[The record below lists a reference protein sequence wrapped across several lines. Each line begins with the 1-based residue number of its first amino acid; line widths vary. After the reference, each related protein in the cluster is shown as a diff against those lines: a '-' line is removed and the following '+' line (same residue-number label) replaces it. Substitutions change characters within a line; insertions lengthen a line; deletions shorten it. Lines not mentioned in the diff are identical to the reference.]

1 MCTNNRGLIVSKKPK
16 VDDVVMDY
24 AKQQED
30 RVRVLEAQLIQ
41 LEQTRCDQVQELLCK
56 QQELMSSVAE
66 LLTRCV
72 R

>member
-1 MCTNNRGLIVSKKPK
+1 
-16 VDDVVMDY
+16 MDY

-41 LEQTRCDQVQELLCK
+41 LEQTRCDQVEELLYK